1 MMMMIII
8 IIIIY
13 IIIVILVVIWL
24 DYIYKHYYY
33 YDVRC
38 VIMRYPNSGIGEVS
52 EFDSQYQPQ
61 ERNDPAILVKWSI
74 FQHSTVHMIF
84 LESTTYTYTYIY
96 QTCIHMCHG
105 QKLQCRLRINKPWFM
120 KIRGYSSHS
129 HFI

>member
-33 YDVRC
+33 YYDVRF

-84 LESTTYTYTYIY
+84 LESTTYTYIYIHIPNMY
-96 QTCIHMCHG
+96 PHV
-105 QKLQCRLRINKPWFM
+105 PWSKVAM
-120 KIRGYSSHS
+120 SAPD
-129 HFI
+129 